1 MFCGYVV
8 FDTQMIIE
16 KASMGD
22 KDSLKHTLE
31 LFLGTSASHPR
42 IASRLGR
49 SCITALRVGS

>member
-22 KDSLKHTLE
+22 KDSLRHALDQ
-31 LFLGTSASHPR
+31 A
-42 IASRLGR
+42 ADAA
-49 SCITALRVGS
+49 TAGDAPAGEPDQG